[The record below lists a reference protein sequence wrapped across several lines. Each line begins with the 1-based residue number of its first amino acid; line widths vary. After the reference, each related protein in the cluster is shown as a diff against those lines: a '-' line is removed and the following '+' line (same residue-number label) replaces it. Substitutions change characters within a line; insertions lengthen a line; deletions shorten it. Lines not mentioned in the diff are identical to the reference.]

1 MELQKSNK
9 TKKQQFKKELQMY
22 FITFVL
28 MPIITVPA
36 AIYQYCNSKG
46 LDKKNI
52 TFLFVALACYMA
64 VINASKFP
72 GGDQANY
79 WAVYMKVPQEG
90 LIWAINHIYGYRDS
104 TEGKEFMNGFYNF
117 FGYYLTAGRYGLYI
131 FINTILVYIPFFYV
145 TKELYQDKKNGKY
158 AILAGIICLC
168 FFTQFFNLTIHLQ
181 RQVLAFSIFIFAM
194 YRKAK
199 TGKTNY
205 LLLFVAIFTHSTIL
219 FFIPFLYFNLF
230 YERMTIKRAIQ
241 VLVLGLAII
250 FVVSRIMVSK
260 EIEQM
265 SDNALS
271 YSLNRIHNGG
281 GTDDV
286 EFHLANFLVFNI
298 PILYVSVKRMFLK
311 GLNRMEYVVNNTYL
325 LLFIFVLSF
334 TGNDLVQYRF
344 SFFTYGYIGFLLP
357 ALLKGSNRYCK
368 TYYLIISVFFV
379 ARFYLTFDQITWS
392 YDPIWKSLL
401 FPEFINTL
409 FPGYGDISKYL

>member
-250 FVVSRIMVSK
+250 FVVSRIMMSK

-298 PILYVSVKRMFLK
+298 PIH
-311 GLNRMEYVVNNTYL
+311 
-325 LLFIFVLSF
+325 
-334 TGNDLVQYRF
+334 
-344 SFFTYGYIGFLLP
+344 
-357 ALLKGSNRYCK
+357 
-368 TYYLIISVFFV
+368 
-379 ARFYLTFDQITWS
+379 
-392 YDPIWKSLL
+392 
-401 FPEFINTL
+401 
-409 FPGYGDISKYL
+409 

>member
-1 MELQKSNK
+1 M
-9 TKKQQFKKELQMY
+9 
-22 FITFVL
+22 
-28 MPIITVPA
+28 
-36 AIYQYCNSKG
+36 
-46 LDKKNI
+46 
-52 TFLFVALACYMA
+52 FVALACYMA

-181 RQVLAFSIFIFAM
+181 RQVLVFSIFIFAM

-250 FVVSRIMVSK
+250 FVVSRIMMSK

-265 SDNALS
+265 SDN
-271 YSLNRIHNGG
+271 SL
-281 GTDDV
+281 
-286 EFHLANFLVFNI
+286 
-298 PILYVSVKRMFLK
+298 
-311 GLNRMEYVVNNTYL
+311 
-325 LLFIFVLSF
+325 
-334 TGNDLVQYRF
+334 
-344 SFFTYGYIGFLLP
+344 
-357 ALLKGSNRYCK
+357 
-368 TYYLIISVFFV
+368 
-379 ARFYLTFDQITWS
+379 
-392 YDPIWKSLL
+392 
-401 FPEFINTL
+401 
-409 FPGYGDISKYL
+409 

>member
-145 TKELYQDKKNGKY
+145 TKELYQDKKN
-158 AILAGIICLC
+158 AGIICLC

-250 FVVSRIMVSK
+250 FVVSRIMMAK